1 MKYIILTFLAFLL
14 ISCQNPQLFEDEPP
28 YIAGRVFNSENDQ
41 PIPGA
46 TVSTEPPTQQVTT
59 DNNGQYKITNVKPGS
74 YKVIAKKDG
83 FQPGA
88 INVTVGDK
96 PIFADIRLN
105 PLKPILYISTNSLDF
120 GSDQIEKLVT
130 IKNIGNGT
138 LDWTIHK
145 TASASWLN
153 INPMSGSL
161 TSGASTVI
169 TFKVN
174 RNNLTPGNYSTQ
186 VKMTTTGG
194 DTDITVQMSVPNPAQ
209 PQLYVSPKVI
219 EFKVGENAKK
229 LTLKNTGNAG
239 SIKWNATPSANWM
252 ILSKSSGEFSSEDS
266 ITIFVNR
273 AGLSDGVY
281 QGGIKIS
288 SNAGSDSVQVTLYVQ
303 NENPV
308 FDVYPTYIDFGTSKS
323 EDIITLLNIGTGGTI
338 NWNASTNDSW
348 LSLSRSSGQF
358 KNRDTIKIKADRSKI
373 PQGQTISGKINFT
386 SNAGNKTVSISIK
399 NEPPENPILF
409 VYPEQLDFDSTKTTM
424 QLVIKNV
431 GTGILTWQIT
441 KNQDWTNVSP
451 SSGTGDVT
459 VNVSID
465 RNKISNPGTY
475 TGVLTVNSNGG
486 TKQVNVKALT
496 PQRQL
501 PQPPREIVLG
511 QLKII
516 FEKLERKDQNT
527 IHITLSFTNLTEPST
542 GKNLLVWVNK
552 DRTYMTDENNWKW
565 NMTGSSFNFGYAPYP
580 EYLLS
585 INPGARVA
593 VTFYFSPSSGA
604 PNTGT
609 IFRLVMNVYNKFEGE
624 SNYSNTIIE
633 FKDLK

>member
-1 MKYIILTFLAFLL
+1 MKYIFFTFLAFLV

-59 DNNGQYKITNVKPGS
+59 DNNGQYKIPNVKPGT

-83 FQPGA
+83 FLPGT

-130 IKNIGNGT
+130 MRNIGSGT
-138 LDWTIHK
+138 LEWSIHK
-145 TASASWLN
+145 TASWLD

-161 TSGASTVI
+161 TSGAYTVI
-169 TFKVN
+169 TFKVS
-174 RNNLTPGNYSTQ
+174 RNNLAPGTYSTQ

-229 LTLKNTGNAG
+229 ITLKNTGNAG
-239 SIKWNATPSANWM
+239 SIKWNATPSSNWM

-281 QGGIKIS
+281 QGSIKIS
-288 SNAGSDSVQVTLYVQ
+288 SNAGSDSVQITLYVQ

-338 NWNASTNDSW
+338 NWNAYTDASW
-348 LSLSRSSGQF
+348 LTLSRSSGQF
-358 KNRDTIKIKADRSKI
+358 KNRDTIKIKADRSQI
-373 PQGQTISGKINFT
+373 PQNQTKTGNIYFA
-386 SNAGNKTVSISIK
+386 SNAGNKTVSVSIINK
-399 NEPPENPILF
+399 PPENPILF

-451 SSGTGDVT
+451 SSGTGDAT

-465 RNKISNPGTY
+465 RSIISNPGTY
-475 TGVLTVNSNGG
+475 TGILTVNSNGG
-486 TKQVNVKALT
+486 TKQVNVKVIT

-511 QLKII
+511 QLKIT

-527 IHITLSFTNLTEPST
+527 IYITLSFTNLTETST
-542 GKNLLVWVNK
+542 GKNLLVSVDK
-552 DRTYMTDENNWKW
+552 SRTYLTDENSWKW
-565 NMTGSSFNFGYAPYP
+565 NMTGASFYFDYTPPMGWYWLP
-580 EYLLS
+580 

-609 IFRLVMNVYNKFEGE
+609 IFRLVMNVLHRFEGE
-624 SNYSNTIIE
+624 SSYSTSIIE

>member
-1 MKYIILTFLAFLL
+1 MKYIFFTFLAFLV

-59 DNNGQYKITNVKPGS
+59 DQNGQYKIPNVKPGS

-105 PLKPILYISTNSLDF
+105 PLKPVLYISTNFVDF
-120 GSDQIEKLVT
+120 GSDQTQKLVT
-130 IKNIGNGT
+130 VKNIGNGT

-145 TASASWLN
+145 TASWLE

-169 TFKVN
+169 TFKVS
-174 RNNLTPGNYSTQ
+174 RSNLAPGNYSTQ

-239 SIKWNATPSANWM
+239 SIKWNANPSANWV

-266 ITIFVNR
+266 ITVFVNR
-273 AGLSDGVY
+273 AGLSDGTY
-281 QGGIKIS
+281 QGNIKIS
-288 SNAGSDSVQVTLYVQ
+288 SNAGSDSVLVTLYVQ

-308 FDVYPTYIDFGTSKS
+308 FDVYPLYIDFGTSKS
-323 EDIITLLNIGTGGTI
+323 DDIITLLNIGTGGTI
-338 NWNASTNDSW
+338 TWNAYTDASW
-348 LSLSRSSGQF
+348 LTLSRSSGQF
-358 KNRDTIKIKADRSKI
+358 KNRDTIKIKADRSQI
-373 PQGQTISGKINFT
+373 PQGQTKTGNIYFA
-386 SNAGNKTVSISIK
+386 SNAGNKTVSVSITNK
-399 NEPPENPILF
+399 PPENPILF

-424 QLVIKNV
+424 QLVIKNA
-431 GTGILTWQIT
+431 GTGTLTWQIT
-441 KNQDWTNVSP
+441 KNQDWLNVSP
-451 SSGTGDVT
+451 SSGTGDAT

-475 TGVLTVNSNGG
+475 TGILTVNSNGG

-511 QLKII
+511 QLKIT

-527 IHITLSFTNLTEPST
+527 IHITVSFTNLTEPNT

-552 DRTYMTDENNWKW
+552 DRTYLTDENNWKW
-565 NMTGSSFNFGYAPYP
+565 NMTGSSFYFGSDPYWS
-580 EYLLS
+580 LS

-609 IFRLVMNVYNKFEGE
+609 IFRLVMNVLHRFEGE
-624 SNYSNTIIE
+624 SSYSTSIIE

>member
-59 DNNGQYKITNVKPGS
+59 DNNGQYKIPNVKPGS

-105 PLKPILYISTNSLDF
+105 PLKPILYISTNFVDF
-120 GSDQIEKLVT
+120 GSDQTQKLVT
-130 IKNIGNGT
+130 VKNIGNGT

-145 TASASWLN
+145 TASWLD

-174 RNNLTPGNYSTQ
+174 RNNLAPGTYSTQ

-252 ILSKSSGEFSSEDS
+252 ILSKSSGEFTSEDS
-266 ITIFVNR
+266 ITVFVNR
-273 AGLSDGVY
+273 AGLSDGTY
-281 QGGIKIS
+281 QGNIKIS

-308 FDVYPTYIDFGTSKS
+308 FDVYPIYIDFGTSKS

-358 KNRDTIKIKADRSKI
+358 KNRDTIKIKADRTKI

-409 VYPEQLDFDSTKTTM
+409 VYPDELDFDSTKTTM
-424 QLVIKNV
+424 QLVIKNA
-431 GTGILTWQIT
+431 GAGNLTWQIT
-441 KNQDWTNVSP
+441 KNQNWINVSP
-451 SSGTGDVT
+451 SSGTGDAT

-465 RNKISNPGTY
+465 RGKISNPGTY
-475 TGVLTVNSNGG
+475 TGILTVNSNGG

-511 QLKII
+511 QLKIT

-527 IHITLSFTNLTEPST
+527 IHITLSFTNLTEPNT
-542 GKNLLVWVNK
+542 GKNLFVWVDK
-552 DRTYMTDENNWKW
+552 DRTYITDENNWKW
-565 NMTGSSFNFGYAPYP
+565 NMTGASVSFNCFIGWCD
-580 EYLLS
+580 YLT

-593 VTFYFSPSSGA
+593 VIFYFSPSSGA

-609 IFRLVMNVYNKFEGE
+609 IFRLAMKILYQFEGE
-624 SNYSNTIIE
+624 SSATSAIIE